1 MQFVIIFGQGRFLS
15 RHVHQVILDIIDR
28 AMAAFSATGMNPD
41 RYSAH
46 HFCLSIGSQLDVR
59 SSATKKKLL
68 IFVNLRSS
76 LAK

>member
-46 HFCLSIGSQLDVR
+46 HFCLSVGSELDVL
-59 SSATKKKLL
+59 SSATKKKTAS
-68 IFVNLRSS
+68 ICYVRSS